1 MLTLSITPVLAATD
15 VRMQVDVPASDK
27 KGTRLNELHT
37 DIRHTAELAL
47 PTLWNRIIPQK
58 ARNSIP
64 KKVNALLFMQRAT
77 PTMMG
82 VSITFHDRRVFSYLK
97 SNKLPYIE
105 QEPVWNLSIQLRNTY
120 GDAMPQ
126 SASLLQAYAEKSAI
140 DWGYK
145 LDESGDSLILQWQWL
160 DQKQVRLTARG
171 TSRLGEFSEAR
182 WLAAGDPFPQ
192 LKAWLTEVLLKA
204 RDAHAKSQQETAP
217 ATDTTPAVIIESP
230 QQDAAHAEPAEQS
243 LPVAQDSYLLL
254 SMERQASLPEQVLFE
269 DDLKREPRIIS
280 LVLRQVNRDGRQYRL
295 HLKGSDD
302 QWLVEWLRQRGLE
315 VSPTVDGWVAR

>member
-1 MLTLSITPVLAATD
+1 LLSGLLLILTLSIIPALAATD
-15 VRMQVDVPASDK
+15 ARMQVEVLASDK
-27 KGTRLNELHT
+27 KGTHLNELHEN
-37 DIRHTAELAL
+37 IRHTVELAL

-58 ARNSIP
+58 ARNSMS
-64 KKVNALLFMQRAT
+64 KKVNALQFMQRAT

-97 SNKLPYIE
+97 SNELPYIE

-120 GDAMPQ
+120 GDAMQQ

-160 DQKQVRLTARG
+160 DQQQVRLTARG
-171 TSRLGEFSEAR
+171 TSRLGEFSETR

-192 LKAWLTEVLLKA
+192 LKTWLTEILLKA
-204 RDAHAKSQQETAP
+204 RDAHAGRQQATAP
-217 ATDTTPAVIIESP
+217 AIIVEIPEQEAV
-230 QQDAAHAEPAEQS
+230 PAEQ
-243 LPVAQDSYLLL
+243 PPPTVQDNYALL
-254 SMERQASLPEQVLFE
+254 SIERQASLPEQVLFE

-280 LVLRQVNRDGRQYRL
+280 LLLRRVKSDVQQYRL
-295 HLKGSDD
+295 HLKGSDN
-302 QWLVEWLRQRGLE
+302 QWLVEWFSQRGLKL
-315 VSPTVDGWVAR
+315 SPTVEGWVAR